1 MASLVLPKQKQEI
14 ANNLI
19 RTCGIERAIH
29 AARQYGW
36 HDIAKAIRQSEISSD
51 GKLKH

>member
-1 MASLVLPKQKQEI
+1 MASLVLPKKKQDI

-36 HDIAKAIRQSEISSD
+36 HDIAKAIRQSEMAAD
-51 GKLKH
+51 GEAKH